1 MNNLPLL
8 PPVICLLFSI
18 VRVWAGSVQVY
29 PAPVGEELS
38 KDFGVQV
45 EGKPIPVYV
54 ARVAPAEP
62 ECRWKAMDDKAH
74 SADYFEKASFAY
86 FDMQGTVTVTV
97 DCPEVIQ
104 SAKVL
109 PSSRKITP
117 TIQGKR
123 LSLTLSE
130 PKPLTI
136 EVNGDWVRSLHLFAN
151 PPESQVPIMRYNLV
165 CYECQLGRL
174 EQARK
179 WLEKAVAEGDAKRIR
194 LMALKDPDLKS
205 LWREIGE
212 T

>member
-8 PPVICLLFSI
+8 PPIICLLFS
-18 VRVWAGSVQVY
+18 VVPARAGSIQIY
-29 PAPVGEELS
+29 PAPAGEELS

-45 EGKPIPVYV
+45 EGKQVPVYV
-54 ARVAPAEP
+54 AKVASAEP
-62 ECRWKAMDDKAH
+62 ERRWKAMDDKAH

-97 DCPEVIQ
+97 GYPEVIQ

-117 TIQGKR
+117 TIQGKS

-151 PPESQVPIMRYNLV
+151 PIETDAPRPDDPNVIYFGPGIHQVSQH
-165 CYECQLGRL
+165 GRRQRQQGQVTGQNPTIHL
-174 EQARK
+174 STR
-179 WLEKAVAEGDAKRIR
+179 
-194 LMALKDPDLKS
+194 S
-205 LWREIGE
+205 LSRSVQGSIV
-212 T
+212 